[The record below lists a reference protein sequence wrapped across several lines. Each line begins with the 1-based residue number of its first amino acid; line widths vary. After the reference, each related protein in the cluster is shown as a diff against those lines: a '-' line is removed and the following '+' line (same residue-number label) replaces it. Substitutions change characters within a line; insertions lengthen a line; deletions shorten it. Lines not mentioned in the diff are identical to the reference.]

1 MSDYNFGYTPNNGNE
16 EENTFD
22 SSVLDNAIDNAVE
35 EDTAGNTAHD
45 YYGSESG
52 HEDSSDEADEQDS
65 SDEADEADE
74 QEPTGRKKSK
84 PSAQKRYLRR
94 DLVTVAETA
103 LELSSKFSDEDSLLA
118 LASLAGIRGNDV
130 SIADVAVKFGTM
142 TKSDRNRLG
151 KQVEFVQSVSRPNE
165 GGWKHVIET
174 IQSFSSLPTE
184 NKRGVFNLIA
194 GAIDDESLTYTAS
207 MEDPDAV
214 EKIIN
219 AVGDNGDIVLEFIR
233 PVADSDILN
242 R

>member
-1 MSDYNFGYTPNNGNE
+1 MSDYKFGYTPNNGNE

-65 SDEADEADE
+65 SDDADEANE
-74 QEPTGRKKSK
+74 QEPTGRKKSR

-118 LASLAGIRGNDV
+118 LASLAGIKGNDV

>member
-52 HEDSSDEADEQDS
+52 HEDS

-233 PVADSDILN
+233 PVADSNILN

>member
-1 MSDYNFGYTPNNGNE
+1 MSDYNFGYTLNNGNE

-52 HEDSSDEADEQDS
+52 HEDSSDEADE
-65 SDEADEADE
+65 ADE
-74 QEPTGRKKSK
+74 QEPTGRKKSR

>member
-52 HEDSSDEADEQDS
+52 HGDSSDEADEQDS
-65 SDEADEADE
+65 SDDADEADE
-74 QEPTGRKKSK
+74 QEPTGRKKSR

-103 LELSSKFSDEDSLLA
+103 LELSSRFSDEDSLLA
-118 LASLAGIRGNDV
+118 LASLAGIKGNDV

>member
-52 HEDSSDEADEQDS
+52 HEDSSDEADE
-65 SDEADEADE
+65 ADEADE

-118 LASLAGIRGNDV
+118 LASLAGIKGNDV

>member
-52 HEDSSDEADEQDS
+52 HEDS

-118 LASLAGIRGNDV
+118 LASLAGIKGNDV